1 MHNVPS
7 LVSGA
12 ERCLLFVHPKDA
24 ASRGIADGEHALLES
39 RVHRG
44 SVRVRVTDEVT
55 PGVVSLPHGWGHAT
69 AAPWQRV
76 AGRRPG
82 VSLNDWTDEAEV
94 EGVVGQSILNGVAVQ
109 LEALGR
115 AGDRVRA
122 AIASPGQLS
131 VWSDEACRELGAE
144 LWRKPP
150 HFAQVGASRIAY
162 RVVGEGPPLILIHG
176 WPFSSFSF
184 RRVLRALSA
193 RFTCI
198 LPDTPGLGE
207 TEWTDATDFRFA
219 AQADTLSAFARGLG
233 LTSYALLAFDTGA
246 TIARQLGLI
255 DPARVRRLVLLNT
268 EIPHHRPPF
277 IELYQRL
284 TRLPG
289 GAFGMRAMLRSRV
302 LRRSR
307 MGFGGCFV
315 DLALL
320 DGEFQAGVV
329 APLLASP
336 RRLEGARRYLLG
348 IDWDLVDGL
357 AERHRAL
364 TRPVLFVW
372 GADDPTFPIERARS
386 MTAQLPDCRG
396 LVAIP
401 RARLL
406 VHEERP
412 EEVARAALSFLVE

>member
-1 MHNVPS
+1 VRPS
-7 LVSGA
+7 TADPGW
-12 ERCLLFVHPKDA
+12 
-24 ASRGIADGEHALLES
+24 ASAL
-39 RVHRG
+39 
-44 SVRVRVTDEVT
+44 
-55 PGVVSLPHGWGHAT
+55 
-69 AAPWQRV
+69 
-76 AGRRPG
+76 
-82 VSLNDWTDEAEV
+82 
-94 EGVVGQSILNGVAVQ
+94 
-109 LEALGR
+109 
-115 AGDRVRA
+115 
-122 AIASPGQLS
+122 
-131 VWSDEACRELGAE
+131 SDEAGRELGAE
-144 LWRKPP
+144 LWRRPP
-150 HFAQVGASRIAY
+150 RFAEVRASRIAY
-162 RVVGEGPPLILIHG
+162 RIVGTGPPLLLIHG
-176 WPFSSFSF
+176 WPLSSFSF
-184 RRVLRALSA
+184 RRLLPALA
-193 RFTCI
+193 GRFTCI

-219 AQADTLSAFARGLG
+219 AQADTLNAFAHGLG
-233 LTSYALLAFDTGA
+233 LASYALLAFDTGA
-246 TIARQLGLI
+246 TIARQLALI

-277 IELYQRL
+277 IKFFQR
-284 TRLPG
+284 
-289 GAFGMRAMLRSRV
+289 GMRRPGAALGMRVMLCSRV

-315 DLALL
+315 DLSLL

-357 AERHRAL
+357 AERHRDL

-386 MTAQLPDCRG
+386 MTAQFPDCRG

-401 RARLL
+401 GARLL

-412 EEVARAALSFLVE
+412 AEVARAALSFLEE